1 MIAALVGAAVGVL
14 TILVARSLRGE
25 HWLYALGLITL
36 PSLYAAFAL
45 HAGQPAVGA
54 REMIYGLPF
63 LVAGLLF
70 ALVGVRQSA
79 VVVGALW
86 LLHGLYDLAHGRL
99 IANAGVPVWYPV
111 FCCVVDVVVGAYV
124 LWLARRLPRADL
136 RQA

>member
-25 HWLYALGLITL
+25 RWLYALGLITL

-45 HAGQPAVGA
+45 SAGPPAVGA
-54 REMIYGLPF
+54 REMLYGLPF

-70 ALVGVRQSA
+70 ALVSVRQSA
-79 VVVGALW
+79 IVVGALW
-86 LLHGLYDLAHGRL
+86 LLHGLYDLVHGRL

-124 LWLARRLPRADL
+124 LWLSWRLPGADL